1 MPFPTKRYLPVKRR
15 TKAQWQTLIEEQA
28 QSGLTAAEFCRQRGM
43 NDKYFSLRKQSLLK
57 AEPKSEGFA
66 VARITA
72 SVSTIE
78 VKLGHAT
85 ISLPASQPAAWLAD
99 FVKAIA

>member
-1 MPFPTKRYLPVKRR
+1 MKRR
-15 TKAQWQTLIEEQA
+15 TKAQWQALIEEQV
-28 QSGLTAAEFCRQRGM
+28 QSGLTAVAFCRQRGI

-57 AEPKSEGFA
+57 IESKAEGFA

-72 SVSTIE
+72 GASTIE
-78 VKLGHAT
+78 VKTGHAT

-99 FVKAIA
+99 FVKALA

>member
-1 MPFPTKRYLPVKRR
+1 VKRR
-15 TKAQWQTLIEEQA
+15 TKAQWQALIEEHA
-28 QSGLTAAEFCRQRGM
+28 QSGLTAAEFCRQHGI

-57 AEPKSEGFA
+57 ADPKSEGFA

-72 SVSTIE
+72 STSTIE
-78 VKLGHAT
+78 VKTGLAT

-99 FVKAIA
+99 FVKALA

>member
-1 MPFPTKRYLPVKRR
+1 MKQR
-15 TKAQWQTLIEEQA
+15 TKAQWQALIEEHA
-28 QSGLTAAEFCRQRGM
+28 QSGLTAVEFCRQRGI

-57 AEPKSEGFA
+57 AESTTKGFS

-72 SVSTIE
+72 SANIIE
-78 VKLGHAT
+78 IKTGYAR

-99 FVKAIA
+99 FVKALA